1 MRVEQTVS
9 YTQGHIYN
17 VRKLL
22 NKFADVL
29 KQKGE
34 THDQSKLEEPEVYGW
49 AAMDLEP
56 RYEYGSYEY
65 YDKLRRFSEVFNHHY
80 KVNSHHPEHFVNPE
94 HEMTLID
101 MVEMLCDWFA
111 YKQDIPIRE
120 GVELIREQ
128 CDRFGFSDTIMSLL
142 TNTYREYINSDL
154 FNDIYANQE
163 RIIADKQMENSHNY
177 LLWERAFKSENDEE
191 EILDSGI
198 DFSNLFPWERK
209 SK

>member
-1 MRVEQTVS
+1 MGVEQTVS
-9 YTQGHIYN
+9 YTQEHIYN

-94 HEMTLID
+94 YEMTLID

-111 YKQDIPIRE
+111 YKQDIPIKE
-120 GVELIREQ
+120 GIELIREQ
-128 CDRFGFSDTIMSLL
+128 CDRFGFSDTIRSLL
-142 TNTYREYINSDL
+142 TNTYREYMNSDL
-154 FNDIYANQE
+154 FNDIYTNQE

-177 LLWERAFKSENDEE
+177 SFWERAFKPKNDEE

-198 DFSNLFPWERK
+198 DFSNLLPWERK

>member
-1 MRVEQTVS
+1 MGVEQTVS
-9 YTQGHIYN
+9 YTQEHIYN

-22 NKFADVL
+22 NKFANVL

-34 THDQSKLEEPEVYGW
+34 THDQSKLEEPEVYVW

-154 FNDIYANQE
+154 FNDIYTNQE

-177 LLWERAFKSENDEE
+177 SLWERAFKSENDEE
-191 EILDSGI
+191 EIPDSGI

>member
-1 MRVEQTVS
+1 MGVKQTVS
-9 YTQGHIYN
+9 YTQEHIYN

-128 CDRFGFSDTIMSLL
+128 CNRFGFSDTIMSLL

-154 FNDIYANQE
+154 FNDIYTNQE
-163 RIIADKQMENSHNY
+163 RMIADKQMENSHNY
-177 LLWERAFKSENDEE
+177 SLWERAFKPKNDEE

>member
-1 MRVEQTVS
+1 MGVEQTVS
-9 YTQGHIYN
+9 YTQEHIYN

-34 THDQSKLEEPEVYGW
+34 THDQSKLEEPEVDGW

-120 GVELIREQ
+120 GVELIRDQ

-142 TNTYREYINSDL
+142 TNTYREYMNSDL
-154 FNDIYANQE
+154 FDDIYTNQE

-177 LLWERAFKSENDEE
+177 SSWERAFKPKNDEE
-191 EILDSGI
+191 EIPDSGI

>member
-1 MRVEQTVS
+1 MGVEQTVS

-80 KVNSHHPEHFVNPE
+80 KVNSHHPEHFINPE
-94 HEMTLID
+94 SEMTLID

-128 CDRFGFSDTIMSLL
+128 CNRFGFSDTIMSLL

-177 LLWERAFKSENDEE
+177 SLWERAFKPKNDEE

-198 DFSNLFPWERK
+198 DFSELLPWKRK

>member
-1 MRVEQTVS
+1 MGVEQTVS
-9 YTQGHIYN
+9 YTQEHIYN

-128 CDRFGFSDTIMSLL
+128 CNRFGFSDTIMSLL

-154 FNDIYANQE
+154 FNDIYTNQE

-177 LLWERAFKSENDEE
+177 SLWERVFKPKNDEE

-198 DFSNLFPWERK
+198 DFSNLFPWEKK

>member
-1 MRVEQTVS
+1 MGVEQTIS
-9 YTQGHIYN
+9 YTEEHIYN

-80 KVNSHHPEHFVNPE
+80 RVNSHHPEHFINPE
-94 HEMTLID
+94 YEMTLID
-101 MVEMLCDWFA
+101 MIEMLCDWFA
-111 YKQDIPIRE
+111 YKQDVSINE
-120 GVELIREQ
+120 GIKLIKDQ
-128 CDRFGFSDTIMSLL
+128 CDRFKFSDTIKSLL
-142 TNTYREYINSDL
+142 INTYKEYINSDL
-154 FNDIYANQE
+154 STDIYTKQE
-163 RIIADKQMENSHNY
+163 CFIADKQMENSNNY
-177 LLWERAFKSENDEE
+177 PLWENAFKLKNEE
-191 EILDSGI
+191 EVPDSGI
-198 DFSNLFPWERK
+198 DFSDLFPWERK

>member
-1 MRVEQTVS
+1 MGVEQTVS
-9 YTQGHIYN
+9 YTQEHIYN

-128 CDRFGFSDTIMSLL
+128 CNRFGFSDTIMSLL
-142 TNTYREYINSDL
+142 TNTYREYMNSDL
-154 FNDIYANQE
+154 FDDIYTNQE
-163 RIIADKQMENSHNY
+163 RMIADKQMENSHNY
-177 LLWERAFKSENDEE
+177 SLWERAFKPKNDEE

-198 DFSNLFPWERK
+198 DFNDLFPWERK

>member
-1 MRVEQTVS
+1 MGVKQTIS
-9 YTQGHIYN
+9 YTEGHIHN
-17 VRKLL
+17 VQKLL

-56 RYEYGSYEY
+56 HYEYGSYEY

-94 HEMTLID
+94 YEMTLID

-111 YKQDIPIRE
+111 YKQDVSINE
-120 GVELIREQ
+120 GIKLIKEQ
-128 CDRFGFSDTIMSLL
+128 CDRFKFSDTIKSLL
-142 TNTYREYINSDL
+142 INTYKEYINSDL
-154 FNDIYANQE
+154 FTDIYTKRE
-163 RIIADKQMENSHNY
+163 RFIADKQMENSHNY
-177 LLWERAFKSENDEE
+177 PLWENAFKPKNEE
-191 EILDSGI
+191 EVPDSRI
-198 DFSNLFPWERK
+198 DFSDLFPWEQK

>member
-1 MRVEQTVS
+1 MGVEQTVS
-9 YTQGHIYN
+9 YTQEHIYN

-128 CDRFGFSDTIMSLL
+128 CGRFGFSDTIMSLL
-142 TNTYREYINSDL
+142 TNTYREYMNSDL
-154 FNDIYANQE
+154 FNDIYTNQE

-177 LLWERAFKSENDEE
+177 SLWEHAFKPKNDEE

>member
-1 MRVEQTVS
+1 MGVEQTVS

-56 RYEYGSYEY
+56 HYEYGSYEY

-177 LLWERAFKSENDEE
+177 SLWERAFKPKNDEE

>member
-1 MRVEQTVS
+1 MGVEQTVS

-80 KVNSHHPEHFVNPE
+80 KVNSHHPEHFGNPE
-94 HEMTLID
+94 YEMTLID

-177 LLWERAFKSENDEE
+177 LLGERDFKPKNDEE
-191 EILDSGI
+191 EIPDSGI

>member
-1 MRVEQTVS
+1 MGVEQTVS

-65 YDKLRRFSEVFNHHY
+65 YDKLRRFSEVFHHHY
-80 KVNSHHPEHFVNPE
+80 KVNSHHPEDFVNPQ

-154 FNDIYANQE
+154 FNDIYTNQE

-177 LLWERAFKSENDEE
+177 SLWERAFKPKEE
-191 EILDSGI
+191 EEYIPDSEI

>member
-1 MRVEQTVS
+1 
-9 YTQGHIYN
+9 
-17 VRKLL
+17 
-22 NKFADVL
+22 
-29 KQKGE
+29 
-34 THDQSKLEEPEVYGW
+34 
-49 AAMDLEP
+49 MDLEP

-120 GVELIREQ
+120 GIELIREQ

-163 RIIADKQMENSHNY
+163 RIIADKQMENSYNY
-177 LLWERAFKSENDEE
+177 SLWERAFKPKNDEE
-191 EILDSGI
+191 EIPDSGI
-198 DFSNLFPWERK
+198 DFSDLLPWERK
-209 SK
+209 K

>member
-1 MRVEQTVS
+1 MGVEQTVS

-177 LLWERAFKSENDEE
+177 LLWERAFKPKNDEE

>member
-1 MRVEQTVS
+1 MGVEQTVS

-49 AAMDLEP
+49 AAMDLEL

-154 FNDIYANQE
+154 FNDIYTNQE

-177 LLWERAFKSENDEE
+177 SLWERAFKPKNDEE
-191 EILDSGI
+191 ETLDSGI
-198 DFSNLFPWERK
+198 DFSSLFPWERK

>member
-1 MRVEQTVS
+1 MGVKNTVS
-9 YTQGHIYN
+9 YTQEHIYN
-17 VRKLL
+17 VQKLL
-22 NKFADVL
+22 NKFANIL
-29 KQKGE
+29 KQKGK

-56 RYEYGSYEY
+56 HYEYGSYEY
-65 YDKLRRFSEVFNHHY
+65 YDKLRRFSEVFKHHY
-80 KVNSHHPEHFVNPE
+80 RVNSHHPEHFVNPE

-120 GVELIREQ
+120 GVKLIREQ
-128 CDRFGFSDTIMSLL
+128 CDRFGFSDTIRSLL
-142 TNTYREYINSDL
+142 TNTYREYMNSDL
-154 FNDIYANQE
+154 FNNIYAKQE

-177 LLWERAFKSENDEE
+177 SLWENTFKPKNDEDVPDGGIE
-191 EILDSGI
+191 FSG
-198 DFSNLFPWERK
+198 LLPWEREK

>member
-1 MRVEQTVS
+1 MGVEQTVS
-9 YTQGHIYN
+9 YTQEHIYN

-80 KVNSHHPEHFVNPE
+80 KVNSHHPEHFINPE
-94 HEMTLID
+94 YEMTLID

-128 CDRFGFSDTIMSLL
+128 CNRFGFSDTIISLL
-142 TNTYREYINSDL
+142 TNTYREYMNSDL
-154 FNDIYANQE
+154 FNDIYTNQE

-177 LLWERAFKSENDEE
+177 SLWERAFKPKNDEE

>member
-1 MRVEQTVS
+1 MGVEQTVS

-128 CDRFGFSDTIMSLL
+128 CNRFGFSDTIMSLL

-154 FNDIYANQE
+154 FNDIYTNQE

-177 LLWERAFKSENDEE
+177 SLWERAFKAKNDEK

>member
-1 MRVEQTVS
+1 MGVEQTVS
-9 YTQGHIYN
+9 YTQEHIYN

-34 THDQSKLEEPEVYGW
+34 THDQSKLEEPEVYVW

-142 TNTYREYINSDL
+142 TNTYREYLNSDL
-154 FNDIYANQE
+154 FNDIYTNQE
-163 RIIADKQMENSHNY
+163 RMIADKQMENSHNY
-177 LLWERAFKSENDEE
+177 SLWERAFKSENDEE
-191 EILDSGI
+191 EIPDSGI

>member
-1 MRVEQTVS
+1 MGVEQTVS

-94 HEMTLID
+94 YEMTLID

-163 RIIADKQMENSHNY
+163 RIIADKQMENSYNY
-177 LLWERAFKSENDEE
+177 SLWERTFKPKNDEE
-191 EILDSGI
+191 ETPDSGI
-198 DFSNLFPWERK
+198 DFSDLFPWERK

>member
-1 MRVEQTVS
+1 MGVEQTVS

-80 KVNSHHPEHFVNPE
+80 KVNSHHPEHFINPE
-94 HEMTLID
+94 YEMTLID

-111 YKQDIPIRE
+111 YKQDIPIKE
-120 GVELIREQ
+120 GIELIREQ
-128 CDRFGFSDTIMSLL
+128 CNRFGFSDTIMSLL

-163 RIIADKQMENSHNY
+163 RIIADKQMEKSYNY
-177 LLWERAFKSENDEE
+177 SLWERAFKSENDEE
-191 EILDSGI
+191 KIPDSGI
-198 DFSNLFPWERK
+198 DFNDLLPWERK

>member
-1 MRVEQTVS
+1 MGVEQTVS

-22 NKFADVL
+22 NKFADIL

-94 HEMTLID
+94 NEMTLID
-101 MVEMLCDWFA
+101 MIEMLCDWFA
-111 YKQDIPIRE
+111 YKQDVPVDE
-120 GVELIREQ
+120 GIKLIKDQ
-128 CDRFGFSDTIMSLL
+128 CKRFKFSDTIKSLL
-142 TNTYREYINSDL
+142 INTYREYINSDL
-154 FNDIYANQE
+154 LTDIYIKQE
-163 RIIADKQMENSHNY
+163 RFIADKQMENSY
-177 LLWERAFKSENDEE
+177 SYSLWENAFKPENEE
-191 EILDSGI
+191 EVPDSGI
-198 DFSNLFPWERK
+198 DFSDLLPHEK

>member
-1 MRVEQTVS
+1 MGVEQTVS
-9 YTQGHIYN
+9 YTQEHIYN

-56 RYEYGSYEY
+56 HYEYGSYEY

-142 TNTYREYINSDL
+142 TNTYREYMNSDL
-154 FNDIYANQE
+154 FNDIYTNQE

-177 LLWERAFKSENDEE
+177 SLWERAFKPKNDEE

>member
-1 MRVEQTVS
+1 MGVEQTVS

-80 KVNSHHPEHFVNPE
+80 KVNSHHPEHFINPE
-94 HEMTLID
+94 SEMTLID

-120 GVELIREQ
+120 GIELIREQ

-154 FNDIYANQE
+154 FNDIYTNQE

-177 LLWERAFKSENDEE
+177 SLWERTFKPKNDEE
-191 EILDSGI
+191 ETLDSGI

>member
-1 MRVEQTVS
+1 MGVEQTIS
-9 YTQGHIYN
+9 YTEEHIYN

-80 KVNSHHPEHFVNPE
+80 RVNSHHPEHFINPE
-94 HEMTLID
+94 YEMTLID
-101 MVEMLCDWFA
+101 MIEMLCDWFA
-111 YKQDIPIRE
+111 YKQDVSINE
-120 GVELIREQ
+120 GIKLIKEQ
-128 CDRFGFSDTIMSLL
+128 CDRFKFSDTIKSLL
-142 TNTYREYINSDL
+142 INTYKEYINSDL
-154 FNDIYANQE
+154 STDIYTKQE
-163 RIIADKQMENSHNY
+163 CFIADKQMENSNNY
-177 LLWERAFKSENDEE
+177 PLWENAFKLKNEE
-191 EILDSGI
+191 EVPDSGI
-198 DFSNLFPWERK
+198 DFSDLFPWERK

>member
-1 MRVEQTVS
+1 MGVEQTVS
-9 YTQGHIYN
+9 YTQEHIYN

-56 RYEYGSYEY
+56 RYESGSYEY

-80 KVNSHHPEHFVNPE
+80 KVNSHHPEHFINPE
-94 HEMTLID
+94 YEMTLID

-128 CDRFGFSDTIMSLL
+128 CNRFGFSDTIISLL
-142 TNTYREYINSDL
+142 TNTYREYMNSDL
-154 FNDIYANQE
+154 FNDIYTNQE

-177 LLWERAFKSENDEE
+177 SLWERAFKPKNDEE

>member
-1 MRVEQTVS
+1 
-9 YTQGHIYN
+9 
-17 VRKLL
+17 
-22 NKFADVL
+22 
-29 KQKGE
+29 
-34 THDQSKLEEPEVYGW
+34 
-49 AAMDLEP
+49 MDLEP

-65 YDKLRRFSEVFNHHY
+65 YDKLRRFSEVFSHHY

-142 TNTYREYINSDL
+142 TNTYREYMNSDL
-154 FNDIYANQE
+154 FDDIYTNQE
-163 RIIADKQMENSHNY
+163 RMIADKQMENSHNY
-177 LLWERAFKSENDEE
+177 SLWERAFKPKNDEE

-198 DFSNLFPWERK
+198 DFNDLFPWERK

>member
-1 MRVEQTVS
+1 MGVKQTVS
-9 YTQGHIYN
+9 YTQEHIYN

-56 RYEYGSYEY
+56 RHEYGSYEY

-111 YKQDIPIRE
+111 YKQDIPIR
-120 GVELIREQ
+120 
-128 CDRFGFSDTIMSLL
+128 
-142 TNTYREYINSDL
+142 
-154 FNDIYANQE
+154 
-163 RIIADKQMENSHNY
+163 
-177 LLWERAFKSENDEE
+177 
-191 EILDSGI
+191 
-198 DFSNLFPWERK
+198 
-209 SK
+209 

>member
-1 MRVEQTVS
+1 MGVEQTVS
-9 YTQGHIYN
+9 YTQEHIHN

-142 TNTYREYINSDL
+142 TNTYREYLNSDL
-154 FNDIYANQE
+154 FNDIYTNQE

-177 LLWERAFKSENDEE
+177 SSWERAFKPKNDEE
-191 EILDSGI
+191 EIPDSGI